1 MARKGLTK
9 DEFKAAME
17 KRRSAYLDNPEMYG
31 FFSDIYD
38 YIIEGAAGYQKK
50 KQAAAA
56 AAADIGTMDL
66 SDEPTLI
73 RRLEETYKKYKDQGI
88 GSRGMVE
95 RPSVAERGDQLGLA
109 RLSSGDL
116 SRPVENF
123 QSVPRKKTF
132 DLTGSQS
139 TDDLDASAG
148 APTSSLPKPTPSAA
162 PKKQTAP
169 ATKAA
174 RTGDKDAPVE
184 DMAGVRQSI
193 SDVRPISRP
202 SDVEDLDESAASIES
217 QMDSLMGASEPAD
230 PMELEAAAGQTF
242 RTQREMDEEI
252 AAREPFGESAGRL
265 AIQNFMERNFG
276 FTPTVTYDDDSDPDL
291 NP

>member
-38 YIIEGAAGYQKK
+38 YIVEGAGGYQKK
-50 KQAAAA
+50 KEAAAA

-123 QSVPRKKTF
+123 QSVPRKKTL
-132 DLTGSQS
+132 DLMGNQS
-139 TDDLDASAG
+139 TEDLDASAG
-148 APTSSLPKPTPSAA
+148 TPTSSLPKPTPSAVQ
-162 PKKQTAP
+162 PKQVTDPPKPQRQPELMEGT
-169 ATKAA
+169 
-174 RTGDKDAPVE
+174 
-184 DMAGVRQSI
+184 RQSI
-193 SDVRPISRP
+193 DDVRPAPRP
-202 SDVEDLDESAASIES
+202 RSTEDMDSSAGNMEN
-217 QMDSLMGASEPAD
+217 QMTSLMGASEPDD

-252 AAREPFGESAGRL
+252 AAREPLGESAGRL
-265 AIQNFMERNFG
+265 AIQDFMERNFG
-276 FTPTVTYDDDSDPDL
+276 FRPTVTFDDDSDPDL